1 MVRPWTNSESFWPLD
16 RDIIMD
22 NDGWWPT
29 TGGAYQMALQSLAKH
44 ASRGTARG
52 GHSVVIAMRIC

>member
-22 NDGWWPT
+22 NDGWW
-29 TGGAYQMALQSLAKH
+29 GISN
-44 ASRGTARG
+44 GTA
-52 GHSVVIAMRIC
+52 VVGQTCEQGESERWPLGRDSDANMLMK